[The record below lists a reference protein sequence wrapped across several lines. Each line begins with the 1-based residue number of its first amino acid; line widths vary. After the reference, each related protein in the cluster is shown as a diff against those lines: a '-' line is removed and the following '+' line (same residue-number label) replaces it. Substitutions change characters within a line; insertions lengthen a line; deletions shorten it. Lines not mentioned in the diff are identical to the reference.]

1 MKVKSRITHELEL
14 LEEEKEQTVVT
25 VGGIIEAVRRIF
37 TKKSGKEMAFVTI
50 ANENG
55 ITLEC
60 VVFPKIFDIYKSL
73 LVKENVILSY
83 R

>member
-1 MKVKSRITHELEL
+1 MED
-14 LEEEKEQTVVT
+14 EKEQTGVI
-25 VGGIIEAVRRIF
+25 VGGIIEAVKRIF

-55 ITLEC
+55 VTLEC

-73 LVKENVILSY
+73 LSKRKCYSY
-83 R
+83 YRKN

>member
-1 MKVKSRITHELEL
+1 VI
-14 LEEEKEQTVVT
+14 
-25 VGGIIEAVRRIF
+25 VGGIIESVKRIF

-55 ITLEC
+55 VTLEC
-60 VVFPKIFDIYKSL
+60 VVFPKSL
-73 LVKENVILSY
+73 TFTKVYWLKKCYLNYGKIDTKKRQTRNHS